1 MRTSTGATAASP
13 CRTPPRS
20 PSTSASSVGS
30 PRDTQSG
37 FRAFDRET
45 LTLFATTYPVDYMD
59 SVEALLLAV
68 YAGLRIVEVP
78 VEMRDR
84 TAGVASNRN
93 FKLIYHYLRL
103 FVVLISS
110 ASIRGRHTREAS

>member
-1 MRTSTGATAASP
+1 MKQLVRVRLPAA
-13 CRTPPRS
+13 RLTQVLLNLILNAG
-20 PSTSASSVGS
+20 SAMKKEGRVMVRARALDGE
-30 PRDTQSG
+30 RVRIEVDDSG
-37 FRAFDRET
+37 
-45 LTLFATTYPVDYMD
+45 P
-59 SVEALLLAV
+59 
-68 YAGLRIVEVP
+68 GVP